1 MVHDISPQI
10 NSLEVTLSQQWIW
23 ISLLTHLLIFN
34 FQSTREGLEREWGG
48 EGEGEGEVGS
58 ENPNSCSLLFCPLLS
73 ILTRILP
80 WQVPCPPLQINR
92 GPGRTLGEKGPH
104 GPWLVWKKLFMI
116 SLPSISLKHV
126 QKGTL
131 PMVILQL
138 KSLSGCPTSLFVAYF
153 SDSF

>member
-1 MVHDISPQI
+1 MTY
-10 NSLEVTLSQQWIW
+10 LLK
-23 ISLLTHLLIFN
+23 LTHLKWLCHCNEFGSLCLPTSWSLIFKA
-34 FQSTREGLEREWGG
+34 QVRASRENGG
-48 EGEGEGEVGS
+48 GGWEGEVGS

-80 WQVPCPPLQINR
+80 WQVPCPPLLINR
-92 GPGRTLGEKGPH
+92 GPVWTLGEKVPH
-104 GPWLVWKKLFMI
+104 GPRLVWKKLFMI
-116 SLPSISLKHV
+116 SLPSISFKHV

>member
-10 NSLEVTLSQQWIW
+10 NSLEVTLSLQWIW

-34 FQSTREGLEREWGG
+34 FQSTSEGFEREWGG
-48 EGEGEGEVGS
+48 GWEGEVGS

-80 WQVPCPPLQINR
+80 WQVPCPPLLINR
-92 GPGRTLGEKGPH
+92 GPVWTLGEKVPH
-104 GPWLVWKKLFMI
+104 GPRLVWKKLFMI
-116 SLPSISLKHV
+116 SLPSISFKHV

>member
-1 MVHDISPQI
+1 MTY
-10 NSLEVTLSQQWIW
+10 LLK
-23 ISLLTHLLIFN
+23 LTHLKWLCHSN
-34 FQSTREGLEREWGG
+34 ELHKWGLRERMGG
-48 EGEGEGEVGS
+48 WEGEVGS

-80 WQVPCPPLQINR
+80 WQVPCPPLLINR
-92 GPGRTLGEKGPH
+92 GPVWTLGEKVPH
-104 GPWLVWKKLFMI
+104 GPRLVWKKLFMI
-116 SLPSISLKHV
+116 SLPSISFKHV

>member
-34 FQSTREGLEREWGG
+34 FQSTSEGLEREWGLERGSG
-48 EGEGEGEVGS
+48 EWES
-58 ENPNSCSLLFCPLLS
+58 KFLFVTLLS
-73 ILTRILP
+73 LTQCSHQNFALASPR
-80 WQVPCPPLQINR
+80 PPLQINR
-92 GPGRTLGEKGPH
+92 GPVRTLGEKGPH

>member
-1 MVHDISPQI
+1 M
-10 NSLEVTLSQQWIW
+10 
-23 ISLLTHLLIFN
+23 
-34 FQSTREGLEREWGG
+34 GG
-48 EGEGEGEVGS
+48 WEGEVGS

-80 WQVPCPPLQINR
+80 WQVPCPPLLINR
-92 GPGRTLGEKGPH
+92 GPVWTLGEKVPH
-104 GPWLVWKKLFMI
+104 GPQLVWKKLFMI
-116 SLPSISLKHV
+116 SLPSISFKHV

-153 SDSF
+153 LGQFLRLFRRMKPHGMNKLSLHSFHSNKQNTGVLGWLGC

>member
-10 NSLEVTLSQQWIW
+10 NSLEVTLSLQWIW

-34 FQSTREGLEREWGG
+34 FQSTSEGFEREWGG
-48 EGEGEGEVGS
+48 GGVGRGSGEWES
-58 ENPNSCSLLFCPLLS
+58 KFLFVTLLS
-73 ILTRILP
+73 LTQ
-80 WQVPCPPLQINR
+80 QVPCPPLLINR
-92 GPGRTLGEKGPH
+92 GPVWTLGEKVPH
-104 GPWLVWKKLFMI
+104 GPQLVWKKLFMI
-116 SLPSISLKHV
+116 SLPSISFKHV

>member
-10 NSLEVTLSQQWIW
+10 NSLEVTLSLQWIW

-34 FQSTREGLEREWGG
+34 FQSTSEGLEREWGG
-48 EGEGEGEVGS
+48 WEGEVGS
-58 ENPNSCSLLFCPLLS
+58 ENPNSCLLLFCPLLS
-73 ILTRILP
+73 VLTRILP
-80 WQVPCPPLQINR
+80 WQVQGPPLQING
-92 GPGRTLGEKGPH
+92 GPVWTLGEKVPH
-104 GPWLVWKKLFMI
+104 GPRLVWKKLFMI

>member
-34 FQSTREGLEREWGG
+34 FQSTSEGLEREWGVGRGSG
-48 EGEGEGEVGS
+48 EWESKFLFVTLL
-58 ENPNSCSLLFCPLLS
+58 SLTQYSHQNFALASPMPPLL
-73 ILTRILP
+73 
-80 WQVPCPPLQINR
+80 INR
-92 GPGRTLGEKGPH
+92 GPVWTLGEKVPH
-104 GPWLVWKKLFMI
+104 GPRLVWKKLFMI

-138 KSLSGCPTSLFVAYF
+138 KSLFGCPTFLFVAYF